1 MKTENK
7 QNEALNKTD
16 VSSSNIDCENVY
28 TNKKIRNWWLT
39 KTEEDRLAIV
49 RKYFKGGNSESIN
62 TLYGI
67 MPEEL
72 EEMYLE
78 NSNEINKFI
87 LQTSKD
93 YDMKYTEVELI
104 KNKYPDDFYKKLEEF
119 ISERKSW

>member
-1 MKTENK
+1 MISDANNSKPLDKT
-7 QNEALNKTD
+7 A
-16 VSSSNIDCENVY
+16 VMCSNIDYENVY

-39 KTEEDRLAIV
+39 KTEEDRRAIV

-119 ISERKSW
+119 ISERKDW

>member
-1 MKTENK
+1 MKNENNE
-7 QNEALNKTD
+7 NEALNKTD

-39 KTEEDRLAIV
+39 KTEEDRRAIV